1 MLLTE
6 SFFMSIYVGGRAMN
20 LRNKTCLNNTTQNNE
35 IKAIGDS
42 LLYVSESYMFLLS
55 VTFSFPDPLPV
66 GEGIEVDFA
75 STFFESSLA
84 LLKVGCMVF
93 GANDGD
99 DDDES
104 GYDTNENTLDLRR
117 VQKLTSRSS

>member
-1 MLLTE
+1 M
-6 SFFMSIYVGGRAMN
+6 Y

-35 IKAIGDS
+35 IKAIDGIEDS
-42 LLYVSESYMFLLS
+42 LLYVSESYMFLLP
-55 VTFSFPDPLPV
+55 VTFSLPDPLTA
-66 GEGIEVDFA
+66 GDGFEVDFA
-75 STFFESSLA
+75 STFFKSSPA
-84 LLKVGCMVF
+84 LLKVGCVMF

-117 VQKLTSRSS
+117 VQIMTSRSS